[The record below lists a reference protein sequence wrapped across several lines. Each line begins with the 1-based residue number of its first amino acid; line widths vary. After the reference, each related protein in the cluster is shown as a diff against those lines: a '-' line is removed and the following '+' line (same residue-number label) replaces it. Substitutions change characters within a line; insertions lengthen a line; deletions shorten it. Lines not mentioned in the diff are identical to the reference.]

1 MDNLIHVSATTA
13 DAEREIKLWF
23 VPHDFPPL
31 MRAYQ
36 TEICTTHYYY
46 KDGRLYDV
54 YEPDSVFLLAPGDV
68 VWKTDLAILQSYAR
82 NEPVEGRL
90 NAVVAKYL
98 VNKN

>member
-1 MDNLIHVSATTA
+1 
-13 DAEREIKLWF
+13 
-23 VPHDFPPL
+23 
-31 MRAYQ
+31 
-36 TEICTTHYYY
+36 
-46 KDGRLYDV
+46 
-54 YEPDSVFLLAPGDV
+54 VFLLAPGDV